1 MRGAW
6 VLGLAVTV
14 GCEGGSSGGAVDAL
28 IDTAVDAA
36 VAGDARV
43 ADAAVDLGPPAFEPD
58 PPGRWIAGDLHVHA
72 TGASN
77 DTGGDSHPEDIAAAA
92 RALGLGFVVLTDHS
106 NSTGSDP
113 TTLDEDPALF
123 NQGPEFVWWQRAAE
137 LSEPGVF
144 WLVSGN
150 ELSPR
155 SLEDAVAPVGHIGC
169 VPRSLGD
176 AFEVDTPFIDRP
188 MGTVS
193 GGEALRQAL
202 ARGCFAI
209 VNHPYALAPWIQ
221 YDWTRR
227 DYHAIEVWNGGGGG
241 YDADDV
247 AGRDAWRCDLLAG
260 RAVTPI
266 AASDNHRVHQPAPG
280 GTLDPALGWPTTA
293 VFAREASWAG
303 IIEGLDAGRV
313 ALYEGASR
321 LYLDGYDAARRR
333 AEGEGTRVLRLRG
346 VLDPAARAG
355 TVRLTRAHGC
365 DDPRPADTPPTVAEE
380 VLIEQAVAPGE
391 AFDRSVEIAGEA
403 GVYSATLL
411 TTPPGPLRGS
421 RYAALSRAVVI
432 AGE

>member
-1 MRGAW
+1 MTMRWVGA
-6 VLGLAVTV
+6 VALAALV
-14 GCEGGSSGGAVDAL
+14 GCEGTTPSASDAGVDAVA
-28 IDTAVDAA
+28 DAPPDAAVDAA
-36 VAGDARV
+36 VDV
-43 ADAAVDLGPPAFEPD
+43 EADFEPD
-58 PPGRWIAGDLHVHA
+58 PPGQWIAGDLHVHA

-113 TTLDEDPALF
+113 TTTDEDPALF
-123 NQGPEFVWWQRAAE
+123 NQGPEFVWWQRAPA

-155 SLEDAVAPVGHIGC
+155 APEDAVAPVGHVGC
-169 VPRSLGD
+169 IPRTLGGGFD
-176 AFEVDTPFIDRP
+176 TVSAFVDRP
-188 MGTVS
+188 MGAVT
-193 GGEALRQAL
+193 GGEAVQQAL
-202 ARGCFAI
+202 ERGCFAI

-227 DYHAIEVWNGGGGG
+227 DYDALEIWNGGGGG

-260 RAVTPI
+260 RAVTPV
-266 AASDNHRVHQPAPG
+266 AASDNHRVHQPPPG

-303 IIEGLDAGRV
+303 VIEGLDAGRV

-321 LYLDGYDAARRR
+321 LYLDGYDDARRR

-380 VLIEQAVAPGE
+380 VLIEQAVTPGE
-391 AFDRSVEIAGEA
+391 PFDLRVAIEGAV